1 MLPKIH
7 DFVLNKIFSIALLLK
22 GGSGIL
28 SNKHEGNIEG
38 SNQAFIFERVIDMT
52 RLLNYKQSLV
62 IIAAIILI
70 VGSALYTPYKGT
82 ASYATLS
89 LTRYLGYHPFF
100 SPPTPEAVCRAINF
114 KGGGTTEKP
123 HFYYAEVISSR
134 VFIQISAISLV
145 AIGLVVLFG
154 DKKEVGLIRKPEEN
168 DL

>member
-100 SPPTPEAVCRAINF
+100 SPPRQKRYAVQLILKVEEQPRNPIFTTQKSFLHVYSF
-114 KGGGTTEKP
+114 KSPPFLLWLSG
-123 HFYYAEVISSR
+123 
-134 VFIQISAISLV
+134 
-145 AIGLVVLFG
+145 
-154 DKKEVGLIRKPEEN
+154 
-168 DL
+168 